1 MIDAR
6 YSERGEDYA
15 SWEAG
20 ESTYQVDFWTHLTD
34 RLPDTQ
40 PEKVGYK
47 KDAYLLSGAAEV
59 DQVMA
64 WVRDN
69 AEGRIAVV
77 YAVIPDTGYGR
88 GLFRLSGSDPTRPG

>member
-6 YSERGEDYA
+6 YLERGEDYA
-15 SWEAG
+15 SWEAS

-47 KDAYLLSGAAEV
+47 KDA
-59 DQVMA
+59 
-64 WVRDN
+64 
-69 AEGRIAVV
+69 
-77 YAVIPDTGYGR
+77 TC
-88 GLFRLSGSDPTRPG
+88 

>member
-6 YSERGEDYA
+6 YLERGEDYA

-34 RLPDTQ
+34 RLPDTP

-47 KDAYLLSGAAEV
+47 KDA
-59 DQVMA
+59 
-64 WVRDN
+64 
-69 AEGRIAVV
+69 
-77 YAVIPDTGYGR
+77 TC
-88 GLFRLSGSDPTRPG
+88 